1 MKNKVVLDTNCLL
14 ASLSRKGKYYSVWN
28 GLQEG
33 RYVLCVSTEI
43 ILEYQEIIAQK
54 TNEFIAENVIQT
66 LLNCNNV
73 VCYEPAFHL
82 HLIEKDNDD
91 NKFVDCAIAS
101 GALFIVSNDHHYDIL
116 ETISFPKVDVIKI
129 QQFVEFLQHQ

>member
-1 MKNKVVLDTNCLL
+1 MMNIYTIFHEMDFS
-14 ASLSRKGKYYSVWN
+14 SLV
-28 GLQEG
+28 
-33 RYVLCVSTEI
+33 
-43 ILEYQEIIAQK
+43 
-54 TNEFIAENVIQT
+54 
-66 LLNCNNV
+66 
-73 VCYEPAFHL
+73 
-82 HLIEKDNDD
+82 LIERDNDD

>member
-1 MKNKVVLDTNCLL
+1 M
-14 ASLSRKGKYYSVWN
+14 
-28 GLQEG
+28 
-33 RYVLCVSTEI
+33 
-43 ILEYQEIIAQK
+43 
-54 TNEFIAENVIQT
+54 
-66 LLNCNNV
+66 

-129 QQFVEFLQHQ
+129 QQFVEFLQQQ